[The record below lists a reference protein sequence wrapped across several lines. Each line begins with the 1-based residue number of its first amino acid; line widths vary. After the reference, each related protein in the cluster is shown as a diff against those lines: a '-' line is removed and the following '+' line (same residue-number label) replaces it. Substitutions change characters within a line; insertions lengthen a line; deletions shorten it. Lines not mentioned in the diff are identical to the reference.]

1 MRSDDTAQ
9 RGCRQPLHAGT
20 SGSAAFR
27 DRQALDAAKA
37 ARQTS
42 CAVGKRKIAG
52 CAGLRVIDRA
62 CERMTRLNPGV
73 EDLYRLVFTLLG
85 CGLWKTIFA

>member
-1 MRSDDTAQ
+1 MQEKD
-9 RGCRQPLHAGT
+9 AG
-20 SGSAAFR
+20 A
-27 DRQALDAAKA
+27 
-37 ARQTS
+37 TS
-42 CAVGKRKIAG
+42 CTAGKREIAG